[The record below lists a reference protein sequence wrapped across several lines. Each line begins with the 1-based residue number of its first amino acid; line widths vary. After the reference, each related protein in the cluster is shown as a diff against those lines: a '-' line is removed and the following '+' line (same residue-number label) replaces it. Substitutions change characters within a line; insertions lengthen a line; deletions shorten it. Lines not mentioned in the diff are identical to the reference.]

1 MSEKQTKI
9 KKLQLEIEIKD
20 KIISGLVHIIAE
32 NKIKIPENLLDV
44 ISKLYPRKE
53 KNNAN

>member
-44 ISKLYPRKE
+44 ISKLYPHKE